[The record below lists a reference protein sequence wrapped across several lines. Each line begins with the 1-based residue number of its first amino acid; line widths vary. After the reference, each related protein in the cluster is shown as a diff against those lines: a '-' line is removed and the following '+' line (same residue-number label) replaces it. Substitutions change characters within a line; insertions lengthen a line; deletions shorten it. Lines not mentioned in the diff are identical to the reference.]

1 MKRKGGVD
9 QSVILTNNMNTFETE
24 VTTLTEE
31 VFDKH
36 TKTKESQ
43 IKEFNALVKTL
54 HELDSRIKRQLQPGD
69 SARSKLFKRLDE
81 AKEKLESVEMVLR
94 HGKEVPPTKKE
105 ELKEEAK
112 EEELAPIPGIKG
124 GRKSRKARKAF
135 KKNKTRK
142 A

>member
-9 QSVILTNNMNTFETE
+9 HSVILTNNMDTFETE
-24 VTTLTEE
+24 VTNLTEE

-43 IKEFNALVKTL
+43 IKEFNALVRTL
-54 HELDSRIKRQLQPGD
+54 RELDSRIKRQLQPGD
-69 SARSKLFKRLDE
+69 SARSTLFKRLDE
-81 AKEKLESVEMVLR
+81 TKEKLDSIEIVLR
-94 HGKEVPPTKKE
+94 YGKEVPPTKKE
-105 ELKEEAK
+105 E
-112 EEELAPIPGIKG
+112 ELAPIPGTKG